1 MVANPDEIEN
11 VQSQYRQSCGRDLS
25 DIEGELD
32 YMTQEIDLPPI
43 RPVYRER
50 RFYKR
55 SVLAAAAIVAM
66 NRAAKED
73 CSYRTAYQGV
83 FRCRLR

>member
-50 RFYKR
+50 RFYKKVC
-55 SVLAAAAIVAM
+55 SCCC
-66 NRAAKED
+66 NRGYEPRRKGGLLL
-73 CSYRTAYQGV
+73 SNG
-83 FRCRLR
+83 LSGSLPL